1 MVSLLRET
9 RQMGIASTAQTS
21 AENEKSNLEE
31 ARNQAVQHG
40 DVAEL
45 DRMTSDDYTFH
56 YPKRRDAHQIRY
68 SQELCIRIIRLR
80 IAANSPDL
88 KVRVLREHRDCNWA
102 FDSEGM
108 ENGKDYSGDYRFTR
122 VYVKQKGPLADC
134 SATDN
139 LDSGNERGA

>member
-1 MVSLLRET
+1 MAVACTKLQFQRQT
-9 RQMGIASTAQTS
+9 GQMGIASTAQTS

-80 IAANSPDL
+80 IAANLPLVGKCSYKDS
-88 KVRVLREHRDCNWA
+88 RNWA
-102 FDSEGM
+102 FG
-108 ENGKDYSGDYRFTR
+108 GRTGRFTVATT
-122 VYVKQKGPLADC
+122 VYPSVCEAKRAAG
-134 SATDN
+134 
-139 LDSGNERGA
+139 